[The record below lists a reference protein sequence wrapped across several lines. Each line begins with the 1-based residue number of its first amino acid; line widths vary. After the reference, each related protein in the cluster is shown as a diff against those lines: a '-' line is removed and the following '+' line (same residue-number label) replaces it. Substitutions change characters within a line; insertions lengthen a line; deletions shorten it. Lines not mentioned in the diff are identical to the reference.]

1 MKRAN
6 IVKEA
11 RLTHVIASALLLLSG
26 MFLLIWHRELGEL
39 TIRWLLGANFVVTG
53 AARLL
58 GYFANDLY
66 RLAFQYDLGMGGLCV
81 ILGVLIFIS
90 PEKVLESLPYV
101 FGTYVIIDGL
111 LKLQTAFDAKAF
123 GMRKWIGLL
132 ISAAL
137 VCVCGVMVLVGSALW
152 SRMVMIA
159 IALVMDGAENIWNT
173 MATVRVRAK
182 KRSTFEALLP
192 EQHNVSI

>member
-6 IVKEA
+6 IGKEA

-26 MFLLIWHRELGEL
+26 VFLLIWHREGEL
-39 TIRWLLGANFVVTG
+39 AIRWLVGANFVVTG

-58 GYFANDLY
+58 GYFSNDLY

-137 VCVCGVMVLVGSALW
+137 VCVCGIMVLIGSALW
-152 SRMVMIA
+152 SRMVMIGT
-159 IALVMDGAENIWNT
+159 ALVADGAENIWHT
-173 MATVRVRAK
+173 MATVRVRTK
-182 KRSTFEALLP
+182 KNRRQFEDLLS
-192 EQHNVSI
+192 EQL

>member
-11 RLTHVIASALLLLSG
+11 RLTHVITSALLLLSG
-26 MFLLIWHRELGEL
+26 IFLLIWHRELGAV
-39 TIRWLLGANFVVTG
+39 TIRWLVGANFVVTG
-53 AARLL
+53 VARLM
-58 GYFANDLY
+58 GYFSNDLY

-90 PEKVLESLPYV
+90 PEKALESLPYV

-123 GMRKWIGLL
+123 GMRTWVGLL
-132 ISAAL
+132 VSAAL
-137 VCVCGVMVLVGSALW
+137 VCVCGILVLVGSALW
-152 SRMVMIA
+152 SRMVMIGT
-159 IALVMDGAENIWNT
+159 ALVADGAENIWHT
-173 MATVRVRAK
+173 MATVRVRTK
-182 KRSTFEALLP
+182 SRRRFEDLLSDRNG
-192 EQHNVSI
+192 Q